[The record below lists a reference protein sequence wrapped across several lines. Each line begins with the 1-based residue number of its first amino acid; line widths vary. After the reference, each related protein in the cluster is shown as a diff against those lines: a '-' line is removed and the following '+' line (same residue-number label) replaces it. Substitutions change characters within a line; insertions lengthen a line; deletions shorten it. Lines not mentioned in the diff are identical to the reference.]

1 MSKVLLDLKHVD
13 VTVNQ
18 GTVDENKILKDV
30 DLRINEG
37 DFICLVGGNGAGK
50 STLLNTLAGELTP
63 SSGELDYKGKNI
75 NKSGEEERSKF
86 IGRVFQDP
94 KIGTAPRM
102 TVAENLL
109 LALKRGEKRHLLP
122 RKLKNNREKF
132 AQALKQVNPE
142 LVDKMN
148 SFVDQLSG
156 GQRQALSFVMATI
169 KRPELLLLD
178 EHTAAL
184 DPRSSRN
191 LLEATNNKI
200 KADKITAIMITHRM
214 EDAIKYGNR
223 LIIMDH
229 GQILHDYNSEEKAK
243 LTQADLIEYFD

>member
-63 SSGELDYKGKNI
+63 SSGKLDYKGKNI

-132 AQALKQVNPE
+132 VQALKQVNPE

>member
-169 KRPELLLLD
+169 KRPELLYSMNIQQLL
-178 EHTAAL
+178 TL
-184 DPRSSRN
+184 DQAVICLRQ
-191 LLEATNNKI
+191 LII
-200 KADKITAIMITHRM
+200 KL
-214 EDAIKYGNR
+214 R
-223 LIIMDH
+223 LI
-229 GQILHDYNSEEKAK
+229 K
-243 LTQADLIEYFD
+243 